1 MHSFCY
7 ASRYISCLSCILTNS
22 HEPFQKEKKQI
33 NTSGSGRPLNPEI
46 SPIVRWTWTAHEQ
59 NKSGRTSLGWTG
71 FWPSAAKK
79 NLGQWHVG
87 PSWRQPRPRQPIK
100 SNHHGTAPVRHASSG
115 TISRP
120 PPTPGLCLVSS
131 RDREKL
137 HVHHSTAALS
147 FFYSFSYL
155 PEHSIPSP

>member
-7 ASRYISCLSCILTNS
+7 ASRYISCLSCIVTNS

-79 NLGQWHVG
+79 NLGHVTRRTVLAAAASTSTHQIQSSRYSASA
-87 PSWRQPRPRQPIK
+87 PRELRQ
-100 SNHHGTAPVRHASSG
+100 S
-115 TISRP
+115 
-120 PPTPGLCLVSS
+120 PGSPDLCLVSS
-131 RDREKL
+131 REEKL
-137 HVHHSTAALS
+137 PCPPQHRRPFL
-147 FFYSFSYL
+147 L
-155 PEHSIPSP
+155 L